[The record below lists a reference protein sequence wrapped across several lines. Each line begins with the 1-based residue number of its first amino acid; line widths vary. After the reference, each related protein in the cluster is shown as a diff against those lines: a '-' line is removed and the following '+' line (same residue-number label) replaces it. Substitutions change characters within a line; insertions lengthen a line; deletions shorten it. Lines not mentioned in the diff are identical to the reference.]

1 MDAGS
6 RNTSYITNLDV
17 IFSDWQVPGP
27 DGFLRRR
34 DCLTFPLLIGRELRL
49 KFRSLTGRP
58 RRFGGEVYCTD
69 WL

>member
-6 RNTSYITNLDV
+6 RNAPYITNPYV
-17 IFSDWQVPGP
+17 IFSDWQVLGP

-34 DCLTFPLLIGRELRL
+34 DSLTFPLLIGRELRL
-49 KFRSLTGRP
+49 QFRSLTGRP
-58 RRFGGEVYCTD
+58 RRLGGEVYCTD